1 MRKQIATAFILTSLL
16 LGSLTSVA
24 KAQAGL
30 SNHEYRARMARI
42 AAEAQRDMWNSFT
55 PRQKQLSQLV
65 SNVAFQYWQGY
76 GQPIPMDAQT
86 LNMVMRGIGAQ
97 PHEADFVWS
106 RMYANHNA
114 IVVMAQANGTISR
127 TQRFVECLERGGTMC
142 MP

>member
-1 MRKQIATAFILTSLL
+1 MRKQFLTAFALATLA
-16 LGSLTSVA
+16 LGAFSSSA

-30 SNHEYRARMARI
+30 SDEYRTQMAEL
-42 AAEAQRDMWNSFT
+42 AAQAQRDMWNSFT

-97 PHEADFVWS
+97 PHEANFVWS
-106 RMYANHNA
+106 RMYVNHNA
-114 IVVMAQANGTISR
+114 IVVMAQANATISR